1 MTRQTADHLTLSGLR
16 VIDATQALAGPIC
29 SMYLGD
35 MGADV
40 IKIEEK
46 GKGDMTRG
54 WAPPYVDDESAYF
67 LSTNR
72 NKRSLALRLDTAEGS
87 EILRRLV
94 YGADIFI
101 NNFPR
106 AESLSKRQLDPES
119 CWQHNPGLIHVSL
132 TGFGRTGPYAGRT
145 GYDIII
151 QGMCGLMSITGEP
164 EGAPMRYAVPI
175 ADLTGGIYA
184 FSGILAAV
192 IRRLQTG
199 QGQALD
205 VSLLDSQLTWLS
217 HVAGAYFATGEPAKR
232 LGNQHATITPYQP
245 YKARDK
251 WFNVAV
257 GSERLWQK
265 FCAILGVEDTLMVDE
280 RFATNP
286 GRNVNRPALNE
297 CLEPIL
303 ATRDAAA
310 WLDEFDAAGIPCGP
324 IYDVA
329 EALNDPQVLARGDIV
344 EIEHSTVGR
353 VKSLAYPVHFS
364 EGMVSY
370 RQAAPTLGQH
380 NTEIL
385 DELGYR
391 AEDIAELRMRGVI

>member
-1 MTRQTADHLTLSGLR
+1 MKNQPNNQLILSGLR

-29 SMYLGD
+29 TMYLGD

-54 WAPPYVDDESAYF
+54 WAPPYVGDESAYF

-72 NKRSLALRLDTAEGS
+72 NKRSLALKLDTPEGS
-87 EILRRLV
+87 EILRKLV

-106 AESLSKRQLDPES
+106 ADSLSKRQIDPES

-132 TGFGRTGPYAGRT
+132 TGFGRTGPYAERT
-145 GYDIII
+145 GYDIIV
-151 QGMCGLMSITGEP
+151 QGMCGIMSITGEP
-164 EGAPMRYAVPI
+164 EGVPVRYAVPI

-184 FSGILAAV
+184 FTGILSAV
-192 IRRLQTG
+192 IRRYQTG
-199 QGQALD
+199 KGQALD
-205 VSLLDSQLTWLS
+205 VSLLDAQLTWLS

-251 WFNVAV
+251 WFNIAV

-265 FCAILGVEDTLMVDE
+265 FCKILGIEETVMIDE

-286 GRNVNRPALNE
+286 GRNVNRPALNQI
-297 CLEPIL
+297 LEPIL
-303 ATRDAAA
+303 ATRDAAV
-310 WLDEFDAAGIPCGP
+310 WLAEFDAAGIPCGP
-324 IYDVA
+324 IYDVG

-344 EIEHSTVGR
+344 ETEHSTAGR

-364 EGMVSY
+364 EEMVAY
-370 RQAAPTLGQH
+370 RRAAPTLGEH
-380 NTEIL
+380 NQDIL
-385 DELGYR
+385 RELGYLDG
-391 AEDIAELRMRGVI
+391 DIADLTARGVI

>member
-1 MTRQTADHLTLSGLR
+1 MTSQTTNQLLLSGLR
-16 VIDATQALAGPIC
+16 VVDATQALAGPIC
-29 SMYLGD
+29 TMYLGD

-54 WAPPYVDDESAYF
+54 WAPPYVGDESAYF

-72 NKRSLALRLDTAEGS
+72 NKRSLALKLDTPEGS

-106 AESLSKRQLDPES
+106 AESLNKRQLDPES

-145 GYDIII
+145 GYDIIV
-151 QGMCGLMSITGEP
+151 QGMCGIMSITGEP
-164 EGAPMRYAVPI
+164 DGVPVRYAVPI

-184 FSGILAAV
+184 FTGILSAI
-192 IRRLQTG
+192 IRRYQTG
-199 QGQALD
+199 KGQTLD
-205 VSLLDSQLTWLS
+205 VSLLDAQLTWLS

-265 FCAILGVEDTLMVDE
+265 FCAILDVEDTLMVDE
-280 RFATNP
+280 RFASNP
-286 GRNVNRPALNE
+286 GRNVNRPALNQH
-297 CLEPIL
+297 LEPIL
-303 ATRDAAA
+303 ATRDAAD
-310 WLDEFDAAGIPCGP
+310 WLAEFDAAGIPCGP

-329 EALNDPQVLARGDIV
+329 EALTDPQVLARGDIV

-364 EGMVSY
+364 EKMVSY
-370 RQAAPTLGQH
+370 RSAAPTLGQH
-380 NTEIL
+380 NEEIL
-385 DELGYR
+385 RELGYG
-391 AEDIAELRMRGVI
+391 AEEIADLVAKGVI